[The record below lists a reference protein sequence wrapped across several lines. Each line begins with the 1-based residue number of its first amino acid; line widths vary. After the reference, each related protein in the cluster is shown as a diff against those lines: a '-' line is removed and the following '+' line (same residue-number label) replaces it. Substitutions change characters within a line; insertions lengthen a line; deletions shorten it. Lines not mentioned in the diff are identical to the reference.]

1 MAKYKRSDAEAGQGM
16 FLTVNLKEQLL
27 PETFEYTLNKLI
39 DNEIDV
45 SEFDSEYKNDKTG
58 RPGIDPRTLLKLI
71 LYGYSHGMQSSRKIE
86 ELSRDNIIAKAL
98 TRDIEADHS
107 TIAGFVSGN
116 SEKLKK
122 VFTCVLMVCGELKL
136 IGGEKFAIDGCRLPS
151 NAAKEW
157 SGTHEKLRKKKEKFE
172 ALAVQLVNRH
182 KENDEKK
189 SQEENTREG
198 EAVKKLKKKA
208 EYIKKFLE
216 ENEGKERKGSG
227 GKEIQSNVTDNES
240 AKIKGPHGVIQGYTG
255 IAVADSKAQVIV
267 CAEAQGTDY
276 EGGVFPG
283 ALDNLQKTMKE
294 ITKEEAPIKEAVV
307 LADTN
312 YSSEANLKAAEE
324 RGIKVLIPDTQF
336 RVRDERFAGRRAP
349 KKGNRFILED
359 FKYNK
364 EEDTYIC
371 PNGKKLIYRGLI
383 GLRHGQKA
391 RRWSTA
397 DGECAGCP
405 YIGQCITSHKMK
417 REEAEAAEGAVKRE
431 KKPRK
436 TLYLRI
442 NGKES
447 LMEKMRQKI
456 DEPEGKA
463 LYSWRMQ
470 IIEPCFANIEYCKGL
485 NRFTLRTQKKVNGQ
499 WLLFCL
505 VHNIGKCV
513 PYYAQKRRLMG

>member
-1 MAKYKRSDAEAGQGM
+1 M

-27 PETFEYTLNKLI
+27 PGTFEHTLNELI
-39 DNEIDV
+39 DKEIDV
-45 SEFDSEYKNDKTG
+45 SEFDSAYKNDTTG
-58 RPGIDPRTLLKLI
+58 RPGIDPRTLLKLV
-71 LYGYSHGMQSSRKIE
+71 LYGYSRGKQSSRKIE
-86 ELSRDNIIAKAL
+86 HLSKNNIIAKAL
-98 TRDIEADHS
+98 SADIEVDHA

-122 VFTCVLMVCGELKL
+122 VFTCVLMICDELHL

-157 SGTHEKLRKKKEKFE
+157 SGTHEKLKKKQEKFE
-172 ALAVQLVNRH
+172 ALAARLIKRH
-182 KENDEKK
+182 QEHDKQKTEVEKA
-189 SQEENTREG
+189 REA
-198 EAVKKLKKKA
+198 EAVKKLQKKA
-208 EYIKKFLE
+208 EYIKKFLAA
-216 ENEGKERKGSG
+216 NEGKERMGVS

-255 IAVADSKAQVIV
+255 IAAADSKAQVIV
-267 CAEAQGTDY
+267 CAQAHGTDY

-283 ALDNLQKTMKE
+283 VLDSLHNTMKE
-294 ITKEEAPIKEAVV
+294 ITGKEAPLKGAVV

-312 YSSEANLKAAEE
+312 YSSEGNLKAAEE
-324 RGIKVLIPDTQF
+324 RGIDVLIPDTQF

-349 KKGNRFILED
+349 KKKNRFTLED

-364 EEDTYIC
+364 KDDTYIC
-371 PNGKKLIYRGLI
+371 PNGKKLVYRGLT

-391 RRWSTA
+391 RRWSSVE
-397 DGECAGCP
+397 GECAGCP
-405 YIGQCITSHKMK
+405 YSGQCIRTHTRNSEK
-417 REEAEAAEGAVKRE
+417 AEGAARRE

-436 TLYLRI
+436 TLYLTI

-447 LMEKMRQKI
+447 LMERMRQKI
-456 DEPEGKA
+456 DEPGGKA

-470 IIEPCFANIEYCKGL
+470 IIEPCFANIAYCKGL
-485 NRFTLRTQKKVNGQ
+485 NRFTLRTQKKVNAQ

-505 VHNIGKCV
+505 VHNIGKCA
-513 PYYAQKRRLMG
+513 PHYAQKKGQRR